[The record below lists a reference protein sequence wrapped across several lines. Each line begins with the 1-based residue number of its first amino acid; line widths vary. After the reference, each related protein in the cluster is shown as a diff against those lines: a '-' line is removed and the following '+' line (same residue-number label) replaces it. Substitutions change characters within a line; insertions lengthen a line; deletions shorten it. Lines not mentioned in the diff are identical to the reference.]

1 MAETT
6 PAEKLISSVQ
16 LPAGWTDVNVAIALS
31 GGADSIALLRVLEA
45 LKSQLGGPGQL
56 LAVHVNH
63 HLRGDE
69 SEGDAHWCEQSCRAL
84 GVPLKVLSANTSQ
97 FAHDTGQGLEAAA
110 REQRYQL
117 LTRAAEESG
126 VRYLATAHTRDD
138 QVETILFRTLRGTGL
153 RGLAGIPSSRSLTA
167 SLTLIRPL
175 LDCSRSMLIEYLEQL
190 KQKYR
195 TDSSNQDRQFTR
207 NRIRHDLLPALRNE
221 LNADLDGALLRLAQQ
236 ASDAKSLVERLAGDL
251 LDEADFSLAASSL
264 SMLMLPF
271 SSRERLVVC
280 ESLRLAW
287 RRAELAEQAM
297 TFDWWCTLARMLM
310 RTDETASLNLPGNV
324 HASLQ
329 GDRLVISW

>member
-6 PAEKLISSVQ
+6 PAEKLFSRVQ
-16 LPAGWTDVNVAIALS
+16 LPAGWTEVNVAVSLS
-31 GGADSIALLRVLEA
+31 GGVDSIALLRILKA
-45 LKSQLGGPGQL
+45 LKTRHGGSGQL

-69 SEGDAHWCEQSCRAL
+69 SSADAHWCERSCQVL
-84 GVPLKVLSANTSQ
+84 GVPVKILSANTSQ

-153 RGLAGIPSSRSLTA
+153 RGLAGIPSSRSLTP

-175 LDCSRSMLIEYLEQL
+175 LDCSRSMLIEYLGQL
-190 KQKYR
+190 KQEYR
-195 TDSSNQDRQFTR
+195 TDSSNDDRQFTR
-207 NRIRHDLLPALRNE
+207 NRIRHDLLPTLRNE
-221 LNADLDGALLRLAQQ
+221 FNADLDGALLRLAQQ
-236 ASDAKSLVERLAGDL
+236 ASDAQSLVERLAGDL

-264 SMLMLPF
+264 SMLALPF
-271 SSRERLVVC
+271 ASRERLLVC

-310 RTDETASLNLPGNV
+310 RTDETSSLNLPGNI